1 MEARNST
8 HTLDHQLAIAS
19 LVYGKDATATATGSF
34 FRGGF
39 GISAL
44 LPPLIHGAEVSNVRY
59 PS

>member
-19 LVYGKDATATATGSF
+19 LVYGKDATATSSF